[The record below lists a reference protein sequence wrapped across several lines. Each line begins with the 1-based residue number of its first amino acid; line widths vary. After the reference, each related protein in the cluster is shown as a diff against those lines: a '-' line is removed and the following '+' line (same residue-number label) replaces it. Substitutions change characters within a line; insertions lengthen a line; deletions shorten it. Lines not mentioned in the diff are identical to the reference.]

1 MKNMIIA
8 IRSLLKKGRHNV
20 MKIITLSIGLAVGLV
35 LIAKVY
41 FEQSYD
47 TFYPDADRTY
57 RLVESFTTRDGSGDH
72 SRVPGAVAPA
82 MKAEVAGV
90 EAATRLT
97 GIDAYGTT
105 FTTPDKQRYSA
116 DEILMAD
123 SNVFDVLPRP
133 ILLGNPKEVLARP
146 GYAMISRSLAEKMG
160 GVDRVDGVI
169 VVLDHN
175 PNMRYTIGGVFEDV
189 PENSHLRYDMLVSLN
204 GMNQWSLNN
213 WVGNDRYLG
222 YVRLVRGVDP
232 ESLKPA
238 IHEMQ
243 VRHIDQEEMRKSGV
257 EINFLMKPMLEMH
270 AGSEEVQNMVV
281 MLTVLAFALLFTA
294 VMNYILIAISSI
306 VNRTKEV
313 AVRKSYGA
321 SEGSIHSMILSETFV
336 HLVIALI
343 LAVFLIFLC
352 QDLVKDLLNVS
363 VTALLLSKAVL
374 LLLAVCAVVFFVTGF
389 IPGMLFARIPV
400 AAAFRNFRE
409 SKRIWKLCLLFF
421 QFVAGGL
428 LVSLLFVVCRQH
440 TYMINSDPG
449 YSYDRLAYCSI
460 SGLDQTSRTNI
471 IEAMKSIPEVES
483 VSTTDFLPL
492 YGMSGNNVR
501 LPGSDEELFNVAD
514 QYECSNDYLDLM
526 DVPVIEGRSFTE
538 NVLSSNEM
546 MVNRAFAEKMEK
558 VAHWT
563 DGVVGKQIFITGHEY
578 RPTPGAAANSI
589 YTICGVYENYRIG
602 SLVSLDTRPS
612 VLFYESRP
620 LSTLLVKFHQMDAS
634 SIEKVN
640 SRLKELM
647 PHLEPK
653 LALYSDDMVNLYSN
667 SRKFR
672 DEVLI
677 GSLITLLIS
686 IIGLI
691 GYTNDEINRRRKEI
705 AIRKVNGATLR
716 EIQSIF
722 IAGIMRIAIPAVLI
736 GGALAYVLAGHWQEQ
751 FVEKVSL
758 GIGLFLGACLIVLV
772 VVGTSVLF
780 RTWFAA
786 NSNPVEGLKSE

>member
-1 MKNMIIA
+1 MKNVMIA
-8 IRSLLKKGRHNV
+8 IRSLLKKGRHNI
-20 MKIITLSIGLAVGLV
+20 MKIVTLSIGLAVGLV

-57 RLVESFTTRDGSGDH
+57 RLAEDFKTQDGTGEHNGVS
-72 SRVPGAVAPA
+72 GAVAPG
-82 MKAEVAGV
+82 MKAEVPGV

-97 GIDAYGTT
+97 FIAGEETT
-105 FTTPDKQRYSA
+105 FMTPDQQRYSA
-116 DEILMAD
+116 DNILMAD

-133 ILLGNPKEVLARP
+133 ILLGDPKEVLARP
-146 GYAMISRSLAEKMG
+146 GYAMVSRSLAEKMG
-160 GVDRVDGVI
+160 GIDCVNGV
-169 VVLDHN
+169 VVVPDHN
-175 PNMRYTIGGVFEDV
+175 PNASYTIGGVFEDV
-189 PENSHLRYDMLVSLN
+189 PENSHLRYDMLVSLY
-204 GMNQWSLNN
+204 GMNEWSRNN

-232 ESLKPA
+232 QSLKPA

-243 VRHIDQEEMRKSGV
+243 LRHIDQEEMRKAGV
-257 EINFLMKPMLEMH
+257 EINYFMKPMFEMH
-270 AGSEEVQNMVV
+270 AGTEGVENMIL
-281 MLTVLAFALLFTA
+281 MLTILAFALLFTA
-294 VMNYILIAISSI
+294 VMNYILIAISSN

-321 SEGSIHSMILSETFV
+321 SERSIHGMIMSETFV
-336 HLVIALI
+336 HMVIALI

-352 QDLVKDLLNVS
+352 QDVVKDLLNVS
-363 VTALLLSKAVL
+363 VSTLLLSKGVLVL
-374 LLLAVCAVVFFVTGF
+374 LAICAVVFFITGF
-389 IPGMLFARIPV
+389 IPGVLFARIPV
-400 AAAFRNFRE
+400 ATAFRSFRE
-409 SKRIWKLCLLFF
+409 SKRVWKLCLLFF

-428 LVSLLFVVCRQH
+428 LVSLLFVVARQH
-440 TYMINSDPG
+440 THMINSHPG

-460 SGLDQTSRTNI
+460 SGLDQTSRAKV
-471 IEAMKSIPEVES
+471 IEEMRRIPEVEK
-483 VSTTDFLPL
+483 VSTSECLPIQ
-492 YGMSGNNVR
+492 GMSGNNIG
-501 LPGSDEELFNVAD
+501 LPGSDEELFNAAD
-514 QYECSNDYLDLM
+514 QYDCGNGYLNLM
-526 DVPVIEGRSFTE
+526 EVPVIEGQSFTE
-538 NVLSSNEM
+538 NVPFSNEI

-563 DGVVGKQIFITGHEY
+563 DGVVGKQISITEHGY
-578 RPTPGAAANSI
+578 RPSPDAVASNI
-589 YTICGVYENYRIG
+589 YTICGVYENYRLG
-602 SLVSLDTRPS
+602 SLVSQDTRPS
-612 VLFYESRP
+612 VLFYNSRP
-620 LSTLLVKFHQMDAS
+620 SSTLLVKFHQMEAS

-653 LALYSDDMVNLYSN
+653 LVLYSDDMVNLYSN

-677 GSLITLLIS
+677 GGLVTLLIS

-705 AIRKVNGATLR
+705 AIRKVNGATLK
-716 EIQSIF
+716 EIQGIF
-722 IAGIMRIAIPAVLI
+722 ITDIMRIAIPAVLI
-736 GGALAYVLAGHWQEQ
+736 GGALAYVLARHWQEQ

-758 GIGLFLGACLIVLV
+758 SMGFFLGGCLIVLA